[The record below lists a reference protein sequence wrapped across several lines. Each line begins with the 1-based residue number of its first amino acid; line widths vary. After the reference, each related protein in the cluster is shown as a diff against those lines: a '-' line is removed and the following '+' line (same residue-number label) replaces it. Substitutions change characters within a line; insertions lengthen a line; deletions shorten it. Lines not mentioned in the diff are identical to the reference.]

1 MSTGVIIGILIIL
14 LVFGV
19 PILQAGL
26 RRWQRGRS
34 LRIEGVG
41 ELAAAA
47 EGERPAGFALQ
58 LREAVTSEEIALSA
72 DDPAARIRALDESGR
87 IVGFRAMFRD
97 PRSWGELSDLL
108 LGATLHRS
116 RAMRRVELELTRYAD
131 AARASAALDEA
142 PSMPQD
148 EEVRIED
155 AGSED
160 GFRLR
165 EWTRLEGERVVQR
178 MIEYRAAV
186 GDVLL
191 EISADA
197 EPPDALPTAAARD
210 LADAVMRRL
219 G

>member
-1 MSTGVIIGILIIL
+1 MSTPVIIGILIVL

-34 LRIEGVG
+34 LRIAGVG

-58 LREAVTSEEIALSA
+58 LREAVTSEEIALA
-72 DDPAARIRALDESGR
+72 AEDPQGRIRELDEAGR

-97 PRSWGELSDLL
+97 PRSWGEFSDLL

-131 AARASAALDEA
+131 AEQAAAALDES
-142 PSMPQD
+142 PSPLQD
-148 EEVRIED
+148 EDVRIED
-155 AGSED
+155 AGAED

-165 EWTRLEGERVVQR
+165 EWTRIEGERVVQR
-178 MIEYRAAV
+178 MLEYRAAV

-191 EISADA
+191 EVSADA
-197 EPPDALPTAAARD
+197 EPPDALPSAAARD

>member
-1 MSTGVIIGILIIL
+1 MSTPVIIGILIVL

-34 LRIEGVG
+34 LRIAGVG

-58 LREAVTSEEIALSA
+58 LREAVTSEEIALA
-72 DDPAARIRALDESGR
+72 AEDPQGRIRELDEAGR

-97 PRSWGELSDLL
+97 PRSWGEFSDLL

-131 AARASAALDEA
+131 AEQAAAALDES
-142 PSMPQD
+142 PSPLQD
-148 EEVRIED
+148 EDVRIED
-155 AGSED
+155 AGAED

-165 EWTRLEGERVVQR
+165 EWTRIEGERVVQR
-178 MIEYRAAV
+178 MLEYRAAV

-191 EISADA
+191 EVSADA

>member
-1 MSTGVIIGILIIL
+1 MSTPVIIGILIVL

-34 LRIEGVG
+34 LRIAGVG

-58 LREAVTSEEIALSA
+58 LREAVTSEEIALAA
-72 DDPAARIRALDESGR
+72 DDPKGRIRELDEAGR

-97 PRSWGELSDLL
+97 PRSWGEFSDLL

-131 AARASAALDEA
+131 AEQAAAALDES
-142 PSMPQD
+142 PSPLQD
-148 EEVRIED
+148 EDVRIED
-155 AGSED
+155 AGAED

-165 EWTRLEGERVVQR
+165 EWTRIEGERVVQR
-178 MIEYRAAV
+178 MLEYRAAV

-191 EISADA
+191 EVSADA